1 MIPSEA
7 ELVDLE
13 ACAYDPTRTPFIAT
27 FDNAIRVFLDTSQP
41 DFNVFEIEGTHDPI
55 GWALDF
61 LATPHTPGVED
72 TDLGFLHSG
81 FYAATKSVTLKMSQV
96 MVSKPTGIVCHSL
109 GGAIGLLAAAE
120 FARYGD
126 GAPLFVR
133 AYAPPRVGG
142 AKFVAAIAKLR
153 NVIAYRN
160 GDDPVPQVPF
170 TLPDFPYEQIPLTHV
185 GPAENPTNAF
195 SFLPPE
201 IFRRVGFHHIS
212 AYQHA
217 IKGDAA

>member
-13 ACAYDPTRTPFIAT
+13 ACAYDPARTPFIAT
-27 FDNAIRVFLDTSQP
+27 FDNAVRVFLDTSNP
-41 DFNVFEIEGTHDPI
+41 DFNTFEIQGTRDRI

-61 LATPHTPGVED
+61 IAAPHTPGHED
-72 TDLGFLHSG
+72 ADLGFLHLG
-81 FYAATKSVTLKMSQV
+81 FYLAAKSVTLKMSTV
-96 MVSKPTGIVCHSL
+96 LASKPTGIVCHSL
-109 GGAIGLLAAAE
+109 GGAIGLLNAVWLAA
-120 FARYGD
+120 G
-126 GAPLFVR
+126 GVPPLFVR

-142 AKFVAAIAKLR
+142 AKFVAAVAKLR

-185 GPAENPTNAF
+185 GPVASPTNAF